1 MVRVAASL
9 LCLALP
15 FVMVRQRVRAFAE
28 GWATD
33 TGRSLAALVPPM
45 PAPPPLSSADAA
57 ALAGFARAE
66 VSALATPPPT
76 PAAPQKQGKS
86 RAKPQKP
93 KEKAVFVPASTVLR
107 LANGGAT
114 VPRAVYVPALGERPA
129 GLRLLGVSA
138 LGVGMRDGDV
148 LTRVLG
154 AEVSS
159 VGEVVARVI
168 AARNQRARSIS
179 GEFWRDGSRWALIVE
194 QPYVDPEPAAPG
206 GR

>member
-9 LCLALP
+9 LCLVLP
-15 FVMVRQRVRAFAE
+15 FVMVRQKVRAFAD
-28 GWATD
+28 GFATE
-33 TGRSLAALVPPM
+33 TASTLAALVPEV
-45 PAPPPLSSADAA
+45 PAAPSLSRADEV
-57 ALAGFARAE
+57 ALANFARDEA
-66 VSALATPPPT
+66 SALATPPPA
-76 PAAPQKQGKS
+76 PPPQKAAKS
-86 RAKPQKP
+86 RAKAQKP
-93 KEKAVFVPASTVLR
+93 KEKAVFIPASTVLR

-114 VPRAVYVPALGERPA
+114 VPRGVYVPALGERPA

-154 AEVSS
+154 AEISS

-168 AARNQRARSIS
+168 AARNQRARHIS
-179 GEFWRDGSRWALIVE
+179 GEFWRDGARWALVVE
-194 QPYVDPEPAAPG
+194 QPYVEPEPTAPG

>member
-9 LCLALP
+9 LCLVLP
-15 FVMVRQRVRAFAE
+15 FVLVRQKVRAFAD
-28 GWATD
+28 GFATN
-33 TGRSLAALVPPM
+33 TARTLSELVPRV
-45 PAPPPLSSADAA
+45 PAPAPLSSADAV
-57 ALAGFARAE
+57 ALANFAREE
-66 VSALATPPPT
+66 VSALATPPAP
-76 PAAPQKQGKS
+76 APQKPGKS

-93 KEKAVFVPASTVLR
+93 KEKAVFIPASTVLR
-107 LANGGAT
+107 LANGGAV
-114 VPRAVYVPALGERPA
+114 VPRGVYVPALGERPA

-154 AEVSS
+154 ADVSS

-168 AARNQRARSIS
+168 AARNQRARQIS
-179 GEFWRDGSRWALIVE
+179 GEFWRDGARWVLVVE
-194 QPYVDPEPAAPG
+194 QPYVDPAPAAPG

>member
-1 MVRVAASL
+1 M
-9 LCLALP
+9 
-15 FVMVRQRVRAFAE
+15 
-28 GWATD
+28 
-33 TGRSLAALVPPM
+33 
-45 PAPPPLSSADAA
+45 
-57 ALAGFARAE
+57 
-66 VSALATPPPT
+66 
-76 PAAPQKQGKS
+76 
-86 RAKPQKP
+86 
-93 KEKAVFVPASTVLR
+93 FVPASTVLR